1 MTGRGLMTGVMLMAL
16 AAPPAAAAETVR
28 ATLEAH
34 ALLPAATFTVA
45 PADAPAGLQ
54 VSGRWIDPSL
64 RRLERIGALAVVNTT
79 TAPAPVETGYTA
91 PMVGQP
97 VQGFSGIRSL
107 GADRFLVLSD
117 NGFGSKANS
126 PDAMLMVHELAVD
139 WSSGRVTVER
149 TIFLR
154 DPDRVIPYRITNE
167 HTAERYLTGAD
178 LDPESIQPVP
188 GGYWI
193 GDEFGPFLVEID
205 RDGTVRRFV
214 ETVVDGKPVRS
225 PDHPTLQP
233 PAAPG
238 PLAFEARR
246 SRGYE
251 GMALAP
257 DGARLYPM
265 LEGPL
270 FVGEP
275 PAPESIDGRAV
286 LRILE
291 LDPATGALAPT
302 TRFYPLDQP
311 GHAIGDFNMID
322 ATRALV
328 IERDGNEGD
337 PRRACAAGQDRDC
350 FAAPAAYKRIWLV
363 DLGQVDARGVI
374 RKIASVDLLDI
385 ADPDGRARRG
395 SIDGVFTFPFVTIE
409 NVDVVDE
416 RRIVV
421 GNDNNF
427 PFSIGRTPGR
437 ADDNEL
443 VLLDVADLLSRR

>member
-1 MTGRGLMTGVMLMAL
+1 M
-16 AAPPAAAAETVR
+16 
-28 ATLEAH
+28 
-34 ALLPAATFTVA
+34 
-45 PADAPAGLQ
+45 
-54 VSGRWIDPSL
+54 
-64 RRLERIGALAVVNTT
+64 RRLERIGELAVVNTT
-79 TAPAPVETGYTA
+79 SAPGPVETGYSA

-107 GADRFLVLSD
+107 GGDRFLVLAD

-139 WSSGRVTVER
+139 WSAGRVGVER
-149 TIFLR
+149 TIFLH
-154 DPDRVIPYRITNE
+154 DPDRVMPYRITNE
-167 HTAERYLTGAD
+167 HTVERYLTGAD
-178 LDPESIQPVP
+178 LDLESIQPVD

-205 RDGTVRRFV
+205 RDGRAKRFV
-214 ETVVDGKPVRS
+214 ETVIDGKPVRS
-225 PDHPTLQP
+225 PDHPALQL
-233 PAAPG
+233 PATPG
-238 PLAFEARR
+238 AVAFEARR
-246 SRGYE
+246 SRGFE

-257 DGARLYPM
+257 DGTRLYPM

-270 FVGEP
+270 FTGDP
-275 PAPESIDGRAV
+275 PAPETAGGREV

-291 LDPATGALAPT
+291 VDPATGTIAPRT
-302 TRFYPLDQP
+302 KLYPLDQP

-328 IERDGNEGD
+328 IERDSNEGD
-337 PRRACAAGQDRDC
+337 PRLACAQGRTEGC
-350 FAAPAAYKRIWLV
+350 FAKPAGYKRIWLV
-363 DLGQVDARGVI
+363 DLGQVDADGVI
-374 RKIASVDLLDI
+374 KKIASVDLLDI
-385 ADPDGRARRG
+385 ADPNGKARRG
-395 SIDGVFTFPFVTIE
+395 ALDGVFSFPFVTIE

-443 VLLDVADLLSRR
+443 VLLDVGDLLSRR